1 MAKNLE
7 NKEVFSKNLRY
18 YMSNYGINRKEL
30 SERLK
35 IPYMTLSDWYN
46 AVTYPRIDKIEMLAD
61 FFNINKSDLIED
73 KKDNIPDTFNTPEEA
88 MDFLLNQAVIMGFN
102 GLDIS
107 KLSEDEQLN
116 YANEVLEMMKL
127 VSLKYKDKLWNG

>member
-107 KLSEDEQLN
+107 KLSEEEQLN